1 MHQMKEASVQQRQA
15 DRTEVPELGAE
26 RPEHSPDERSVAET
40 ETPGQAE
47 QPGSEQPGS
56 ALQDLL
62 VLDLTRILSGP
73 FATMT
78 LADLGADV
86 IKIEQPGQGDDTRQW
101 GPPFQ
106 GEEAAYFLA
115 VNRNKRSLAVDLKS
129 PEGLAVV
136 RRLALKADVI
146 VENFRPGT
154 AARLGLGYEELSR
167 ENPGLVFASISG
179 YGQTGPDAHRPGYD
193 AIAQARSGIMSVTG
207 EMDGPPVRVGV
218 SSADLVAGMWATIG
232 ILAALHEKQ
241 RTGRGQWVDISL
253 LDGSVSWLTYVSSGY
268 FASGNV
274 PRRYGSAHPT
284 IAPYQ
289 AFGTADGFVM
299 VAVGNDSLWR
309 KFAAALEREDLL
321 ADERFATNPS
331 RVAHRDILIPLI
343 EETLATRTSA
353 EWVQTLDAAG
363 VPVGPIQTVDQAV
376 QDPQVLARGMVAEL
390 QHPTAGTLKVV
401 GCPVRLTRTP
411 PAMRTAP
418 PVLGQ
423 HTDEVLA
430 GLGFSDEDIASLHA
444 AGAVQ

>member
-1 MHQMKEASVQQRQA
+1 MSIQEARIDQFQA
-15 DRTEVPELGAE
+15 NRAE
-26 RPEHSPDERSVAET
+26 IPAAAET
-40 ETPGQAE
+40 PEQAE
-47 QPGSEQPGS
+47 QRGS

-129 PEGLAVV
+129 PEGLAAV

-268 FASGNV
+268 FASGSV

-289 AFGTADGFVM
+289 AFGTSDGFVM

-309 KFAAALEREDLL
+309 KFAAALDREDLL
-321 ADERFATNPS
+321 ADERFSKNPS
-331 RVAHRDILIPLI
+331 RVANRDILIPLI
-343 EETLATRTSA
+343 EEAMLTRTTT
-353 EWVQTLDAAG
+353 EWVNVLDEAG

-390 QHPTAGTLKVV
+390 QHPRAGALKVV

-411 PAMRTAP
+411 PTMRTAP

-430 GLGFSDEDIASLHA
+430 SLGFNPEDIASLRTS
-444 AGAVQ
+444 GAVQ

>member
-1 MHQMKEASVQQRQA
+1 MQASDSA
-15 DRTEVPELGAE
+15 GSLESGPPVPEA
-26 RPEHSPDERSVAET
+26 
-40 ETPGQAE
+40 
-47 QPGSEQPGS
+47 
-56 ALQDLL
+56 ALADLL

-86 IKIEQPGQGDDTRQW
+86 IKIEQPGSGDDTRQW

-106 GEEAAYFLA
+106 GDQAAYFLA

-129 PEGLAVV
+129 PQGRALV
-136 RRLALKADVI
+136 RQLALKSDVV

-167 ENPGLVFASISG
+167 ENPGLIYASISG
-179 YGQTGPDAHRPGYD
+179 YGQTGPDSLRPGYD

-207 EMDGPPVRVGV
+207 EADGPPVRVGV

-241 RTGRGQWVDISL
+241 RTGSGQWVDISL

-268 FASGNV
+268 FASGAI

-289 AFGTADGFVM
+289 AFASSDGFVM
-299 VAVGNDSLWR
+299 VAVGNDGLWR
-309 KFAAALEREDLL
+309 RFASALGRQDLL
-321 ADERFATNPS
+321 DDERYATNPS
-331 RVAHRDILIPLI
+331 RVAHREVLIPQI
-343 EETLATRTSA
+343 EQAMLTRTTA
-353 EWVQTLDAAG
+353 QWVQTLDDAG

-376 QDPQVLARGMVAEL
+376 QDPQVLARGIIVEL
-390 QHPTAGTLKVV
+390 DHPTAGPLKVV

-411 PAMRTAP
+411 PSVRTP
-418 PVLGQ
+418 PPILGQ

-430 GLGFSDEDIASLHA
+430 ALGFSDDDIASLHHS
-444 AGAVQ
+444 GVVE